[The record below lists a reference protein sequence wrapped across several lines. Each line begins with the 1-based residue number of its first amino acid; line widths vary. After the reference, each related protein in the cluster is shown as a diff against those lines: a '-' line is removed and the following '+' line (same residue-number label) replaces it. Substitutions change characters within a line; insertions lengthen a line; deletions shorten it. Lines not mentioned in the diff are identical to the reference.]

1 VPGGNGREFEECAA
15 PARIAIAELGAPL
28 VPGDLE
34 QVLLDAVVEPGAAKD
49 QLSEPIHE
57 RFVAHDGEPLPVADE
72 VVAKLAARVGDP
84 SVSCQLDEIA
94 GLVLL
99 ELAGLDEAELDGG
112 GVDALLEIGLVEA
125 EAVAQELDDEVVA
138 GKVIGLGHGA

>member
-1 VPGGNGREFEECAA
+1 MSKV
-15 PARIAIAELGAPL
+15 
-28 VPGDLE
+28 V
-34 QVLLDAVVEPGAAKD
+34 LDASALLALLNSEPGEEVVAKAIPGAIMSTVN
-49 QLSEPIHE
+49 LS
-57 RFVAHDGEPLPVADE
+57 E
-72 VVAKLAARVGDP
+72 VVAKLAARFGDP

-99 ELAGLDEAELDGG
+99 ELAGLDEAELDRG

-138 GKVIGLGHGA
+138 GKVVGLGHGA